1 MCTPDRRGPQH
12 LASSPLLRPKESA
25 PRQITRYRDESGL
38 EPEVRGSR
46 ASPPGGR
53 AGAASPRPSAGP
65 DGSATGGPGR
75 LARAAARPPNP
86 DRRGDPERSARGQD
100 TAPWIG
106 GRGAKADPCALPEPG
121 TEECVGGHT
130 SASRWKP
137 RGASASAVHP
147 ADPTRNFKVKQAHTH
162 HPDPRLH
169 GNAGA
174 GGSPPAYK
182 TGVEVRVRR
191 WRP

>member
-38 EPEVRGSR
+38 EPGVRGSR

-106 GRGAKADPCALPEPG
+106 GRVQKRTPAPCRNQGRRNAWAG
-121 TEECVGGHT
+121 TPPHPAGN
-130 SASRWKP
+130 
-137 RGASASAVHP
+137 RGAPASAVHP

-182 TGVEVRVRR
+182 NRG
-191 WRP
+191 